1 MDFAY
6 NNRSNNRLEQ
16 ETYWK
21 QYGWMSRLGLKSAK
35 AIVFALIFER
45 DCTDD
50 PARERITSK
59 YIAQP
64 LDEGCPA
71 PARGCGAAEHG
82 VARVFKTLNE
92 LAAKGLVCADMDED
106 GLSMSFK
113 CDYDAIESILA
124 DTADNSAD
132 IEPTSES
139 SEGEVDDNAYDKM
152 S

>member
-1 MDFAY
+1 MDFSY
-6 NNRSNNRLEQ
+6 NDTMADRLEN
-16 ETYWK
+16 EPYWK
-21 QYGWMSRLGLKSAK
+21 QYGWMNKLGLNGAR

-59 YIAQP
+59 YIARA

-71 PARGCGAAEHG
+71 RGRGEG
-82 VARVFKTLNE
+82 GIARVFKVLNE
-92 LAAKGLVCADMDED
+92 LSAKGLVCAVMDED

-113 CDYDAIESILA
+113 CDCDAVESILT
-124 DTADNSAD
+124 DTVSVSEDAKPTD
-132 IEPTSES
+132 EPSES
-139 SEGEVDDNAYDKM
+139 EVDVGAYDKM

>member
-21 QYGWMSRLGLKSAK
+21 QYGWMNKLGINGPR

-50 PARERITSK
+50 PARKRITSK
-59 YIAQP
+59 YIAQA
-64 LDEGCPA
+64 LDEGS
-71 PARGCGAAEHG
+71 PARRGSREGG
-82 VARVFKTLNE
+82 IARVFKALNE
-92 LAAKGLVCADMDED
+92 LAAKGLVCAVMDED

-113 CDYDAIESILA
+113 CDYDAVESILTG
-124 DTADNSAD
+124 TADSPAD
-132 IEPTSES
+132 IEQTSES
-139 SEGEVDDNAYDKM
+139 SEGEVDGDAYDKM